1 MVLAFLIKKNNNTL
15 WGGVALPFLFV
26 VFKKSDTKEVT
37 KPVSILDSSDSL
49 QKVFVQSH
57 NAVPPCRVEG

>member
-1 MVLAFLIKKNNNTL
+1 M
-15 WGGVALPFLFV
+15 ALPFLFV
-26 VFKKSDTKEVT
+26 VFKKSDTKEVI
-37 KPVSILDSSDSL
+37 KPVSILDSNDSL